1 MKEITK
7 KKLKKLYSVILV
19 ELLNLLGKDVYALYD
34 DKVIKTHVEKVIIFE
49 NGTIGLGTK
58 FGDIHA
64 RYPNIKKIVLK
75 MENYNER
82 VYLTQEEAEMALK
95 KVIK

>member
-1 MKEITK
+1 VKKITK
-7 KKLKKLYSVILV
+7 KKLYSAILV

-75 MENYNER
+75 IENYNER
-82 VYLTQEEAEMALK
+82 WYLTQEEAEMALK
-95 KVIK
+95 KVTK

>member
-7 KKLKKLYSVILV
+7 KKQKKLYSAILV

-75 MENYNER
+75 IENYNER
-82 VYLTQEEAEMALK
+82 WYLTQEEAEMALK

>member
-1 MKEITK
+1 MKEITR
-7 KKLKKLYSVILV
+7 KKLYGVILV

-49 NGTIGLGTK
+49 NGNIGLGTK

-75 MENYNER
+75 IENYNER
-82 VYLTQEEAEMALK
+82 WYLTQEEAEMALK